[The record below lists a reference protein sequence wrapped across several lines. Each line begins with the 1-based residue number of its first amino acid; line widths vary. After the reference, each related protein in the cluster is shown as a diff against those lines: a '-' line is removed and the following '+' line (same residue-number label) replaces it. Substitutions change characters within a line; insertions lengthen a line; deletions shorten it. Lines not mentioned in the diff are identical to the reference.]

1 MSQSSSQDKTE
12 KASSHKLS
20 KAREK
25 GQTPRSKD
33 LGACVLMIAGSLLLS
48 NSGDWLAQQLMQQT
62 ELHMLV
68 SRENLDTPGMMQSH
82 LAAALLGIL
91 ELLGPLFL
99 MILLLA
105 AIVGGLP
112 GGHVFN
118 LGNAGFKW
126 SRIAPLSGLKRMC
139 GTRSLVEL
147 GKSCLKVSL
156 LIGIMLLFLKHDFD
170 HLLYLSQQDLL
181 QGASTGLQLLSDY
194 ILYLGL
200 GMLVIALVD
209 VPYQL
214 WQHYKELRM
223 SKQEVKDEHKQMEGK
238 PEIKAR
244 IRQLQQ
250 QFARSRAS
258 VAVPQ
263 ADVLMVNPSHYAVAL
278 KYDPARA
285 EAPFVLCKGRDE
297 VALYMQQ
304 IAKQHGVEIL
314 RIPPLTRAIFHSTAV
329 EQQIPAALFKAVAHV
344 LNYVLQIQAA
354 RAGRKP
360 MPAPLPE
367 FHIPPHL
374 RHD

>member
-12 KASSHKLS
+12 KASSHKLR

-126 SRIAPLSGLKRMC
+126 SRIALLSGLKRMC

-278 KYDPARA
+278 KYDPAR
-285 EAPFVLCKGRDE
+285 PRPPSCFV
-297 VALYMQQ
+297 
-304 IAKQHGVEIL
+304 
-314 RIPPLTRAIFHSTAV
+314 RAAMKSPSICNRLPSSTAS
-329 EQQIPAALFKAVAHV
+329 KSSGS
-344 LNYVLQIQAA
+344 
-354 RAGRKP
+354 RR
-360 MPAPLPE
+360 
-367 FHIPPHL
+367 
-374 RHD
+374 